1 MKSSKIIKNLFVTI
15 LVFISVI
22 LLFSSVYTAG
32 EQPQIISLSE
42 LAQKIQ
48 ADEVRSLTVEENTV
62 TATLS
67 DDSITE
73 THKEAETS
81 LTETLGQ
88 FGVSSEQLSQI
99 AITVQEPS
107 GLKFWSGILLPTLIP
122 ILVIGFLFWFMFRQA
137 RSGASQ
143 ALSFG
148 KSNIRLFAPFK
159 DRITF
164 ADVAGAT
171 EAKQELVE
179 VVDFLKNSKKYL
191 DLGAQIPRG
200 VLLLGPPG
208 TGKTLLARAVAGEAQ
223 VPYFHI
229 SASEFVEMFV
239 GVGASRTRDAFQT
252 AKKAAP
258 SILFIDEIDAI
269 GRERGAGLGGGHDER
284 EQTLN
289 QILVEMDGFD
299 KEAQVVVLAATNR
312 PDILDPALLRPG
324 RFDRRIILDDPDI
337 NDREQI
343 L

>member
-1 MKSSKIIKNLFVTI
+1 MKTKNLFKNILVGFLIFVSLI
-15 LVFISVI
+15 LVFSSLYSSEGSVQTI
-22 LLFSSVYTAG
+22 TLNDLANKINSDQVSQIVVEG
-32 EQPQIISLSE
+32 ETINIELTNGQKALTKKETEASLSE
-42 LAQKIQ
+42 
-48 ADEVRSLTVEENTV
+48 
-62 TATLS
+62 TL
-67 DDSITE
+67 IN
-73 THKEAETS
+73 
-81 LTETLGQ
+81 
-88 FGVSSEQLSQI
+88 FGVIPTKLATIPIEIKQDSS
-99 AITVQEPS
+99 
-107 GLKFWSGILLPTLIP
+107 LKFWAGVLLPSLIP
-122 ILVIGFLFWFMFRQA
+122 IIIIGVFFWLTFRQA

-143 ALSFG
+143 AFNFG
-148 KSNIRLFAPFK
+148 KSNLKLFSPFK

-164 ADVAGAT
+164 SDVAGLT
-171 EAKQELVE
+171 EAKQELLE
-179 VVDFLKNSKKYL
+179 VVDFLKNPKKYL
-191 DLGAQIPRG
+191 ELGAAIPRG
-200 VLLLGPPG
+200 VLLLGQPG
-208 TGKTLLARAVAGEAQ
+208 TGKTLMARAVAGEAQ
-223 VPYFHI
+223 VPFFHI

-337 NDREQI
+337 
-343 L
+343 